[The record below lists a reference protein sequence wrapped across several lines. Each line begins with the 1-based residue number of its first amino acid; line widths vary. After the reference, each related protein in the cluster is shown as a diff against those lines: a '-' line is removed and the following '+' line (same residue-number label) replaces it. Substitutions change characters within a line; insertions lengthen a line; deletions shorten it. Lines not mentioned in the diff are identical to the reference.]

1 MELITKDEFETS
13 RANGMN
19 LAIVH
24 DNVTQKNYYIRVNE
38 EDKRLKEQKDIVHF
52 VEENCFIKINNST
65 VLNYWS

>member
-1 MELITKDEFETS
+1 
-13 RANGMN
+13 MN

-65 VLNYWS
+65 IRNYWS